1 MLRRACRSLPPL
13 VLLVLLP
20 LVLCAWGTPQFT
32 GSDSGGLAIG
42 PAELAALRQEQPP
55 TLTAASALL
64 VDDASGLALWSRRPA
79 ARRAPASLTKMM
91 TALVVRADDPLTET
105 FVVSALA
112 AATPGSRMNI
122 VAGQRL
128 TVEQLLYG
136 LFLPSGN
143 DAAVALAEGT
153 AGSVPAF
160 VARMNVSAQSM
171 GLTGTHFVN
180 PHGLD
185 AAGHYSTATDLAAL
199 GRAILR
205 DPVLA
210 QIVQT
215 REKVIRAPDGQ
226 VLFDLHNLNELLG
239 SYPGADGIKTGTTDE
254 AGQNLVA
261 GDVRDGHQVIAVIL
275 GSTDRYADARALLDM
290 GWANWRWP
298 APHLPPLATLD
309 GGAVDLEAE
318 RYTGAPVPAWAA
330 EQVRLEL
337 HVDPSLGAAIQAL
350 HPRTVGTADW
360 VLGKQIIG
368 HADVVGIRG

>member
-1 MLRRACRSLPPL
+1 MLRRVRRSLPPL
-13 VLLVLLP
+13 VLLLLLP
-20 LVLCAWGTPQFT
+20 VLLCAWGTPQFT
-32 GSDSGGLAIG
+32 GSDSGGPAIG
-42 PAELAALRQEQPP
+42 PAELAALHQEQPP

-64 VDDASGLALWSRRPA
+64 VDDSSGLALWSRRPGD
-79 ARRAPASLTKMM
+79 RRAPASLTKMM
-91 TALVVRADDPLTET
+91 TALVVRADDPLAAT

-112 AATPGSRMNI
+112 AATPGSRMD
-122 VAGQRL
+122 VAAGQRL

-160 VARMNVSAQSM
+160 VGQMNARAKSM
-171 GLTGTHFVN
+171 GLTGTHFAN

-215 REKVIRAPDGQ
+215 REQVIRAPDGQ

-261 GDVRDGHQVIAVIL
+261 ADMRDGNQLIGVIL
-275 GSTDRYADARALLDM
+275 GSTDRYADARALLDT

-309 GGAVDLEAE
+309 GGTVDLEAE
-318 RYTGAPVPAWAA
+318 RYSGIPVPAWAA
-330 EQVRLEL
+330 GQVRLEL
-337 HVDPSLGAAIQAL
+337 HVDPSAGAAIQAL

-360 VLGKQIIG
+360 LLGNQIIG